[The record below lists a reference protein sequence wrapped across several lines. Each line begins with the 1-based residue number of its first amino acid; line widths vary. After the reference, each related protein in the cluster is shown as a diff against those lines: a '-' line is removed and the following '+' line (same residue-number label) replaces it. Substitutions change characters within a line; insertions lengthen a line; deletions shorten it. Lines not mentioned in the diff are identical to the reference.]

1 MRRLFLGLV
10 AMAAVSFGTVSLA
23 AAELPKVVASI
34 APIHS
39 LVAAVMEGVG
49 EPFLIVRGGGSPHA
63 YALRP
68 SEAAA
73 LQDADLVVWVGESM
87 ETFLADTIPTL
98 APDAHVLE
106 LQDAPGIAL
115 LALREGGAWE
125 PHAHEHGDEDHDH
138 DEGHDDENHD
148 HDEDHDAHDE
158 DHGEDH
164 DAHDDHGHAHGG
176 IDGHIWLDPE
186 NAKAIVT
193 DVVTELVE
201 IDPENAAIYE
211 ANGETVRAELDELS
225 GDIAARIAPVADKP
239 YIVFHDAYQY
249 FQSRFGTAALGSVT
263 VSPEKQPGAARIAEI
278 RQRLA
283 DENVVCV
290 FREPQFSPRV
300 IATIVEGTDVKVGVL
315 DPLGAEIPAGP
326 DQYPMLMTTLADD
339 LVACLEGG

>member
-1 MRRLFLGLV
+1 ML
-10 AMAAVSFGTVSLA
+10 
-23 AAELPKVVASI
+23 EN
-34 APIHS
+34 
-39 LVAAVMEGVG
+39 
-49 EPFLIVRGGGSPHA
+49 
-63 YALRP
+63 
-68 SEAAA
+68 
-73 LQDADLVVWVGESM
+73 ADLIFWVGH
-87 ETFLADTIPTL
+87 ETEAFLDKPIETIGANAQSVEL
-98 APDAHVLE
+98 IDAHGLTK
-106 LQDAPGIAL
+106 LGF
-115 LALREGGAWE
+115 REGGPFE
-125 PHAHEHGDEDHDH
+125 KHSHDDHD
-138 DEGHDDENHD
+138 DHDDEEMAEDD
-148 HDEDHDAHDE
+148 H
-158 DHGEDH
+158 
-164 DAHDDHGHAHGG
+164 HDDHGHEEMVEDGHHDDHGHEEMAEDEHHDEHDHGG
-176 IDGHIWLDPE
+176 VDGHIWLDPE